1 MQVESK
7 SKMFFLI
14 LPKRSLFSLGKDS
27 KKLRV
32 WFIFNVNLLFQN
44 DDLLSCKSWLNGLR
58 NFFHQPFGS
67 GGCSTYS
74 DRGSSGKQ
82 RTVYL
87 FSAVYQVGIWVD
99 FFAFAEQHFSV
110 GTFLATHKEYQVV
123 RSCKFP
129 YVWNAIGYLSA
140 DGIIIFECDIRRDM
154 FFDIFYDFLEF
165 VQWLCCLRI

>member
-1 MQVESK
+1 MC
-7 SKMFFLI
+7 I
-14 LPKRSLFSLGKDS
+14 R
-27 KKLRV
+27 
-32 WFIFNVNLLFQN
+32 
-44 DDLLSCKSWLNGLR
+44 
-58 NFFHQPFGS
+58 
-67 GGCSTYS
+67 
-74 DRGSSGKQ
+74 DRQ

-110 GTFLATHKEYQVV
+110 RTFLATHKEYQVV
-123 RSCKFP
+123 RSGKFP

-165 VQWLCCLRI
+165 VQ